1 MGMDGLPVP
10 LKGVIWSGF
19 ENGTMV
25 SGLQVSC
32 HSCGPILATA
42 CLSVTHHDEVFSKFV
57 IQHTPMTGFSS
68 HRLEADFSASCIG
81 MQQRHR

>member
-1 MGMDGLPVP
+1 MGADGLPVP

-42 CLSVTHHDEVFSKFV
+42 CLSITHQDAIFSKFV
-57 IQHTPMTGFSS
+57 IQHVPMRGFSS
-68 HRLEADFSASCIG
+68 PWLEGDFIASFAG
-81 MQQRHR
+81 RQQRHR